1 MLFTNYLIFIVEILI
16 VLIPILLTV
25 AFITIAE
32 RKTMASMQ
40 RRLGPNIVG
49 YYGLLQPFADALKLL
64 IKEYISPTQANTIL
78 FFLGPIIT
86 LIFALF
92 GYAMIPFGPGIAI
105 SDFNLGLLYMLAV
118 SSLATY
124 GILLAGWSA
133 NSKYAFLG
141 SLRST
146 AQLISYELILSSA
159 LLLIVIAT
167 GTLNL
172 SVIIEMQ
179 KIIWFAV
186 PMLPLFGI
194 FFIAS
199 IAETNRAPFDLAEA
213 ESELVSGFMTEHAAG
228 IFVFFFLAEYASII
242 LMCILI
248 AIVLLGGYNI
258 LSLVCILEDI
268 IHFLLTSI
276 FFILSI
282 ISLLIQ
288 FIIYIFT
295 YIINLLS
302 FNIIN
307 LYIDNIINYFN
318 NIIYE
323 FFLEDFSLLTNNI
336 SLSFLLNRI
345 SLSILYIL
353 ILGLKS
359 CILIFTFI
367 WVRASYPRI
376 RFDQLMS
383 YCWTILL
390 PIIIGIIILIPCI
403 LYNKDILPCIISLL

>member
-1 MLFTNYLIFIVEILI
+1 VLFINSIIFVLEILI
-16 VLIPILLTV
+16 VLVPVLLTV

-64 IKEYISPTQANTIL
+64 IKEYVYPTQANIIL
-78 FFLGPIIT
+78 FFLGPFIT
-86 LIFALF
+86 LIFALY
-92 GYAMIPFGPGIAI
+92 GYAMVPYGPGIAI

-159 LLLIVIAT
+159 LLLIVLTT

-179 KIIWFAV
+179 KIIWFAI
-186 PMLPLFGI
+186 PLLPLFAI

-199 IAETNRAPFDLAEA
+199 VAETNRAPFDLAEA

-248 AIVLLGGYNI
+248 TIVLLGGYDIFSFVHLFQKLINI
-258 LSLVCILEDI
+258 TVLV
-268 IHFLLTSI
+268 I
-276 FFILSI
+276 FFVLSI
-282 ISLLIQ
+282 ISIFIQLIAY
-288 FIIYIFT
+288 FLSIL
-295 YIINLLS
+295 INVLS
-302 FNIIN
+302 FNTINSDVIIYYN
-307 LYIDNIINYFN
+307 DLLYEFMLEDMYYLSN
-318 NIIYE
+318 NI
-323 FFLEDFSLLTNNI
+323 FFSFSSSIFNI
-336 SLSFLLNRI
+336 SLV
-345 SLSILYIL
+345 YIFAM
-353 ILGLKS
+353 GLKS
-359 CILIFTFI
+359 CALIFAFI

-390 PIIIGIIILIPCI
+390 PIIIGIIIFIPCI
-403 LYNKDILPCIISLL
+403 LYNKDILPCIVSLL